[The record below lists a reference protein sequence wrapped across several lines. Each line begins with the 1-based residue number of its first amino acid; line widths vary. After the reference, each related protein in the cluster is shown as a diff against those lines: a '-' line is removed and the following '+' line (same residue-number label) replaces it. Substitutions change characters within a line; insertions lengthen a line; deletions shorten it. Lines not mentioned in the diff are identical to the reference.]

1 MSRKKR
7 SVAIAVAILLL
18 AVVLPGGLSLGRD
31 DAGVTVEVTAP
42 PSGLALPVGQAVA
55 VRYRVLGAAAA
66 VELWRGDELLATDP
80 VESGQEVSHAWA
92 ATEPGRQCIEVRA
105 VNETDKR
112 LAHAELCLVG
122 LPAGAP
128 VRLGVEK

>member
-1 MSRKKR
+1 MRR
-7 SVAIAVAILLL
+7 SLRAIGLVVILAAVAIAVQA
-18 AVVLPGGLSLGRD
+18 GLGAGRRPTMRVEIISPP
-31 DAGVTVEVTAP
+31 AGVSV
-42 PSGLALPVGQAVA
+42 PVGQAVE

-66 VELWRGDELLATDP
+66 VELWHGDELLATDP

-122 LPAGAP
+122 LPAGSP